1 MQQNSRICFPSFH
14 PPTTFLVPSFTV
26 QMIFFIAPAGN
37 KLKSER
43 EGARSCHRCHCLARA
58 RAKPD
63 AISKKLLNSIRE
75 MDRNGLGGIRS
86 GGEGS
91 GRSRFKGVEIG
102 SLRHRPL
109 FSLLP
114 IWPIWGPRRGAAGI
128 RVMITDVEKTA
139 NSSSGRRRRGCQCQ
153 RHGRDKPLI
162 NKPNNEWTAAT
173 AACGGGGDA
182 DKKGSL
188 SMD

>member
-43 EGARSCHRCHCLARA
+43 EKEQEAAAAAIAWRGESESETRC
-58 RAKPD
+58 D
-63 AISKKLLNSIRE
+63 IKKAFE
-75 MDRNGLGGIRS
+75 FHQRNGSQWARRNPERRRRVREES
-86 GGEGS
+86 FQ
-91 GRSRFKGVEIG
+91 GRRNRITSSSASI
-102 SLRHRPL
+102 
-109 FSLLP
+109 LP

-162 NKPNNEWTAAT
+162 NKPNNEWTGAT
-173 AACGGGGDA
+173 AACGGGEEG
-182 DKKGSL
+182 G
-188 SMD
+188 